1 MQTMRKVIIAGNWKM
16 NKTVAEAVD
25 LAQKLRM
32 LCKGLQGVEIVV
44 CPPFTAIQAVAQ
56 ALSGFSIHLGA
67 QNLHWED
74 RGAFTGEISSVM
86 LKDVGCD
93 YVILGHSER
102 RQHFHETNLGVSKK
116 IIAAL
121 SHGFIPIVCVGETLV
136 EREEDRTFS
145 VVEEQIRGSIRPV
158 IRTKKEPIVIA
169 YEPVWA
175 IGTGRNATPD
185 QANEVHTFIRYF
197 LQDLF
202 GQEFSA
208 NTCILYGGSVN
219 PGNIEALM
227 AQPELDG
234 ALVGGASLD
243 AESFAQIVRSSI
255 RSPNGS

>member
-1 MQTMRKVIIAGNWKM
+1 MRKPIIAGNWKM
-16 NKTVAEAVD
+16 NKTVAEAID
-25 LAQKLRM
+25 LSSKLRI
-32 LCKGLQGVEIVV
+32 LCKGLKGVEVVV
-44 CPPFTAIQAVAQ
+44 CPPFTALQATAQ
-56 ALSGFSIHLGA
+56 ALSGSSIHLGA

-74 RGAFTGEISSVM
+74 RGAFTGEISPVM

-102 RQHFHETNLGVSKK
+102 RQYFHETNHNVSKK
-116 IIAAL
+116 INAAL
-121 SHGFIPIVCVGETLV
+121 SYGLMPIVCVGETLT

-145 VVEEQIRGSIRPV
+145 VVEEQIRGCIWPRSRPQS
-158 IRTKKEPIVIA
+158 ESLVIA

-185 QANEVHTFIRYF
+185 QANEVHAFIRYLF
-197 LQDLF
+197 HDLF
-202 GQEFSA
+202 GEEVSA
-208 NTCILYGGSVN
+208 STRILYGGSVN

-243 AESFAQIVRSSI
+243 AESFVQIVKSSI
-255 RSPNGS
+255 RSSNGS